1 MRVAFCPSSREALRP
16 NIHLT
21 HRRREIGWVVGD
33 RQVAQCAGIK
43 ANPSERLGRRNN
55 WRPARKRFDGLDGL
69 RLLAAER
76 MRPPRKRQRCRRPVP
91 LSDFGSLHEA
101 LYQAFETLRRRCRI
115 LKSERRA

>member
-1 MRVAFCPSSREALRP
+1 VKAMRVAFCPSSREALRP

-55 WRPARKRFDGLDGL
+55 WRPARKRFDGLDGQSMAFDCWRQNACGL
-69 RLLAAER
+69 R
-76 MRPPRKRQRCRRPVP
+76 VNV
-91 LSDFGSLHEA
+91 SDVVDPSL
-101 LYQAFETLRRRCRI
+101 
-115 LKSERRA
+115 